1 MIESTTVEATPDD
14 APPRHGD
21 AMERA
26 VQRFKALGD
35 PTRLRIVQ
43 VLADGERCVCEIQG
57 HVDVAP
63 NVLSHHLKVLR
74 DAGLVL
80 ARRRGR
86 WIDYRLDPDGIAS
99 ATAALTGL
107 GLPAAPER
115 PTCGCGSEAHA

>member
-1 MIESTTVEATPDD
+1 MIESTTVEPTMDPAGARDD
-14 APPRHGD
+14 A
-21 AMERA
+21 ALERA

-35 PTRLRIVQ
+35 PTRLRVVH
-43 VLADGERCVCEIQG
+43 VLADGERCVCEIQR
-57 HVDVAP
+57 HVDVAA

-99 ATAALTGL
+99 VNAALTG
-107 GLPAAPER
+107 PSAPTPPNR
-115 PTCGCGSEAHA
+115 PTCGSGVEANT